1 MKKIIVL
8 LTFTL
13 SVVSGESQNTSSL
26 ITSELE
32 LIKQE
37 SNLVGFGVAIVNKDS
52 IIYAKGFGYS
62 NKKLQTPYTTTT
74 VQPIAS
80 ISKTLLGMA
89 LMKAQELGLL
99 QLNDAI
105 NTYLPF
111 KIYNPKFKDE
121 HITIRQLANHTSSV
135 LDTDFYNRIYVFK
148 DKIPNFY
155 KHIPED
161 IQQNV
166 KEEIHRFNNNKMMFT
181 ARFIKNQYSIVGK
194 WYAPENFSSNSPGT
208 SYKYSNMG
216 ANIAAY
222 IIELVS
228 GDSYT
233 DFLQKHILNPL
244 QMDASGWHSKNN
256 PLKNMS
262 TLYWHGYP
270 IPNYEF
276 ITYGDGGFM
285 TNIEDFSKFLSTI
298 IKGYN
303 GNQNVIKASSYTKMF
318 EDTSNKHFKKNIFWN
333 IDSEKIGHSGNDPG
347 VITHAYFLRKSNHGI
362 IVFANTSET
371 ENDMESVR
379 DIYRTLLK
387 YSNQLQ
393 N

>member
-1 MKKIIVL
+1 MKTLIVL
-8 LTFTL
+8 IVFLL
-13 SVVSGESQNTSSL
+13 IVVSGESQNQNNL

-32 LIKQE
+32 QIKNQ

-52 IIYAKGFGYS
+52 IVYAKGFGFS
-62 NKKLQTPYTTTT
+62 NKELKTPYTTTT

-99 QLNDAI
+99 QLDDAI

-111 KIYNPKFKDE
+111 KIYNPKFKDK
-121 HITIRQLANHTSSV
+121 HITIRQLASHTSSI
-135 LDTDFYNRIYVFK
+135 LDTEFYNRIYVFK
-148 DKIPNFY
+148 DNIPHFY
-155 KHIPED
+155 KHLPEN

-166 KEEIHRFNNNKMMFT
+166 KEEIHLFNNNKMMPA
-181 ARFIKNQYSIVGK
+181 ARFIKDQYNTAGT

-244 QMDASGWHSKNN
+244 QMDASGWHSISN

-262 TLYWHGYP
+262 TLYWYGYP

-285 TNIEDFSKFLSTI
+285 TNIEDFSKFLSAVIKGYSGESNI
-298 IKGYN
+298 IKG
-303 GNQNVIKASSYTKMF
+303 
-318 EDTSNKHFKKNIFWN
+318 SNYANMLKDPSNDAFKKNIFWN
-333 IDSEKIGHSGNDPG
+333 IDDEKIGHSGNDPG
-347 VITHAYFLRKSNHGI
+347 VISHAYFFKKSNLGYV
-362 IVFANTSET
+362 VFVNTSET
-371 ENDMESVR
+371 ENDMQSVR

-387 YSNQLQ
+387 YSNQLE